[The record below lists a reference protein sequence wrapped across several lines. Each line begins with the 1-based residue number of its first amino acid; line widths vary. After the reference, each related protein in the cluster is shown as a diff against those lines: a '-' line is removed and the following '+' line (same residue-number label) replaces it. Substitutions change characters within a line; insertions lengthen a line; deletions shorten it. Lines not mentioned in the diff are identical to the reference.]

1 VKPISVFTVF
11 FFVFGCLFFE
21 FSTATRAARARRIT
35 KHKNYYLFFLFTMPK
50 DAEKAMRGSAFVKSV
65 KKRDGSIVS
74 FDASR
79 ISNAINKAMIQ
90 TGEGSPEE
98 AGLVA
103 TKVFADLVRITKK
116 HKNFVPTVEG
126 IQDSVEKELIL
137 SEYVKTAKAYILYRE
152 KRAKLREKGFAVPE
166 RVKNLALES
175 KKYFKNPLGE
185 FVYYRTYSRWITEE
199 NRRETWI
206 ETVARYVDFMKE
218 NLGKKLKEKEYAD
231 IRAAILNQAA
241 MPSMRLLQ
249 FAGSAAR
256 ATNVCAYN
264 CSYIAPSKVE
274 DFAEIMYVSMC
285 GTGAGWS
292 VESQNVQQFPQI
304 KFQTGKKL
312 STHTVADS
320 KEGWCDALTLGLKTW
335 YDGKDIEFDLS
346 QLRPA
351 GARLKTMGG
360 KASGPEPLRRLLQFA
375 RAKILS
381 KQGKRLSNL
390 DVHDIICMIGDCVV
404 AGGVRRSAMISLS
417 DLEDEAVRDAK
428 KGQFYLSDPQR
439 ALANNSAVYV
449 RKPEAGQFLDEWVA
463 LVKSGSGERGIFNRG
478 GLAKT
483 LPARRIEL
491 LKKLGYFDDAGTTLT
506 GLIGINP
513 CGEIILQSKQ
523 FCNLSEVVAR
533 SGDTIETLKAKVRL
547 ATIIGTYQ
555 STLTNFP
562 YLSKE
567 WKENCEK
574 ERLLGVSIT
583 GQWDCPVVREENTL
597 DILRKEAI
605 KVNVEFAKRFGINA
619 STCITCVKPS
629 GTLSQLVDCSSGI
642 HPRHSPY
649 YIRRIRIAATDSLF
663 KMLKDQG
670 VPYYPEVGQSTESA
684 TTFVLEF
691 PVKAPK
697 GAIFRDDISALD
709 LLKHWK
715 NVKTR
720 YTEHNPSATISVGD
734 SEWLAVANWVYENW
748 DIIGGLS
755 FLPRENHVY
764 QLAPYEAVDEK
775 RYAELAKRLE
785 HLDYSKI
792 ISYEKQNETDLK
804 KELACVAGVCEIV

>member
-1 VKPISVFTVF
+1 
-11 FFVFGCLFFE
+11 
-21 FSTATRAARARRIT
+21 
-35 KHKNYYLFFLFTMPK
+35 MPR
-50 DAEKAMRGSAFVKSV
+50 EKEKVGAGSALVKSV
-65 KKRDGSIVS
+65 RKRDGSVVP
-74 FDASR
+74 FEVGR
-79 ISNAINKAMIQ
+79 IENAIHKAMLQ
-90 TGEGSPEE
+90 TGEGSFEE
-98 AGLVA
+98 AKLVA
-103 TKVFADLVRITKK
+103 AKVFADVVRITKK
-116 HKNFVPTVEG
+116 HRNFVPTVEG

-137 SEYVKTAKAYILYRE
+137 SEYVKTAKVYILYRE

-166 RVKNLALES
+166 RVKHLALES
-175 KKYFKNPLGE
+175 KKYFRNPLGE

-206 ETVARYVDFMKE
+206 ETVERYVAFMKE
-218 NLGKKLKEKEYAD
+218 NLGKKLKDKEYAE
-231 IRAAILNQAA
+231 IRDAILNHAA

-249 FAGSAAR
+249 FAGPAAR

-264 CSYIAPSKVE
+264 CSYIAPTELS

-292 VESQNVQQFPQI
+292 VESQNVQQLPQI
-304 KFQTGKKL
+304 KFQTGKKVA
-312 STHTVADS
+312 THVVADS
-320 KEGWCDALTLGLKTW
+320 KEGWCDALTLGLRVW

-360 KASGPEPLRRLLQFA
+360 KASGPDPLQRLLAFA
-375 RAKILS
+375 RSKILS

-439 ALANNSAVYV
+439 ALANNSAVYL
-449 RKPEAGQFLDEWVA
+449 RKPAAGEFLDEWVA
-463 LVKSGSGERGIFNRG
+463 LIKSGSGERGIFNRG

-483 LPARRIEL
+483 LPARRVEL

-506 GLIGINP
+506 GLIGTNP

-533 SGDTIETLKAKVRL
+533 STDTVETLKAKVRL

-583 GQWDCPVVREENTL
+583 GQWDCPVVREEKTL
-597 DILRKEAI
+597 DLLRKEAI
-605 KVNVEFAKRFGINA
+605 KVNAEYAKRFGIGA

-629 GTLSQLVDCSSGI
+629 GTLSQLVDCSSGM
-642 HPRHSPY
+642 HPRHAPY
-649 YIRRIRIAATDSLF
+649 YIRRIRIAATDTLF

-670 VPYYPEVGQSTESA
+670 VPYHPEVGQSAENA

-691 PVKAPK
+691 PVKAPR
-697 GAIFRDDISALD
+697 GAIFRDDVSARA
-709 LLKHWK
+709 LLEHWK
-715 NVKTR
+715 NVKKH
-720 YTEHNPSATISVGD
+720 YTEHNPSTTISVGD
-734 SEWLAVANWVYENW
+734 SEWLEVANWLYEQW

-764 QLAPYEAVDEK
+764 QLAPYEVIDEK
-775 RYAELAKRLE
+775 RYVELAKRLE

-792 ISYEKQNETDLK
+792 ISYEKQNETDVK